1 MISMYRKKLI
11 LNYHIKDGYGA
22 KRIIKVMKQRGE
34 KPASRGVIRRL
45 INTYDRI
52 LRTYGKDAAM
62 AYFDREEV
70 FHTPERPRTKLD
82 DKACKYI
89 EDCLERNRQKI
100 AEGNRK
106 QCMDLTRVWQ
116 VLREDMGYDMCYA
129 TVTAYAREYAARQEP
144 SKSHECFIRQY
155 HPAGE
160 ECQFDWGDVKL
171 KIRGRKLTVRMAV
184 FTLPHSN
191 HRTAYLFLREHTLA
205 FMESHRNYF
214 HDIGRIPK
222 RMVYDNM
229 RVAVKVRRMWTT
241 DDKEPTDA
249 LLAMSS
255 FYGFDFRFCNARSG
269 NEKGNVE
276 ESVKFVRKYVFS
288 VRDEFDSLE
297 EAQNYLSAGCTKLNA
312 QSNSPATA
320 DIISLAKEDFDAMRP
335 WTDDIACFQMVERE
349 VTNYATIS
357 VDRAN
362 YSVPDAFTLGTVR
375 VRIYTN
381 KIEILDAGGKVVA
394 EHAKVAHGGWSIKLE
409 HYLHTLRY
417 KPGALKNAEAL
428 RQAPDG
434 IRKVFTGAFS
444 GNPKDFVELLIFAKE
459 KNIVYDDIVEAYN
472 SLKESHV
479 HNITLQLME
488 DKLQP
493 ANAPKAI
500 SLAGI
505 QQDGKAIEENA
516 ENGLLAVARLMNN
529 PTNTISYATGR

>member
-1 MISMYRKKLI
+1 
-11 LNYHIKDGYGA
+11 
-22 KRIIKVMKQRGE
+22 
-34 KPASRGVIRRL
+34 
-45 INTYDRI
+45 
-52 LRTYGKDAAM
+52 
-62 AYFDREEV
+62 
-70 FHTPERPRTKLD
+70 
-82 DKACKYI
+82 
-89 EDCLERNRQKI
+89 
-100 AEGNRK
+100 
-106 QCMDLTRVWQ
+106 
-116 VLREDMGYDMCYA
+116 MCYA
-129 TVTAYAREYAARQEP
+129 MVTAYAREYAARQKP
-144 SKSHECFIRQY
+144 SKSKECFIRQY

-171 KIRGRKLTVRMAV
+171 KIHGRNLTVRMAV

-229 RVAVKVRRMWTT
+229 RVAVKVRRMWTK

-249 LLAMSS
+249 LLSMSS

-288 VRDEFDSLE
+288 VRDEFDSLG
-297 EAQNYLSAGCTKLNA
+297 EAQDYLSAGCAKLNA

-320 DIISLAKEDFDAMRP
+320 DIVSLAREDFDAMSP
-335 WTDDIACFQMVERE
+335 WTDDISCFQKVERE

-362 YSVPDAFTLGTVR
+362 YSVPDTFTLGTVSVR
-375 VRIYTN
+375 VYTN
-381 KIEILDAGGKVVA
+381 KIEVLDASGKVVA
-394 EHAKVAHGGWSIKLE
+394 EHGKVGHGEWSIKLE

-428 RQAPDG
+428 RQAPEG
-434 IRKVFTGAFS
+434 IRKVFRGAFAD
-444 GNPKDFVELLIFAKE
+444 NPKDFVELLIFAKE
-459 KNIVYDDIVEAYN
+459 RDIVYDGIVEAFN

-479 HNITLQLME
+479 HNIA
-488 DKLQP
+488 P
-493 ANAPKAI
+493 ADGRQTTAGKRPK
-500 SLAGI
+500 
-505 QQDGKAIEENA
+505 N
-516 ENGLLAVARLMNN
+516 NLLGRH
-529 PTNTISYATGR
+529 PTGRKSHRGERREWSVCRRTTHGQPCKRDRLCSRKIRSR

>member
-1 MISMYRKKLI
+1 MR
-11 LNYHIKDGYGA
+11 
-22 KRIIKVMKQRGE
+22 QRGE

-52 LRTYGKDAAM
+52 LRTDGKDAAM

-129 TVTAYAREYAARQEP
+129 TVTAYAREYTARQEP
-144 SKSHECFIRQY
+144 SKSRECFIRQY

-171 KIRGRKLTVRMAV
+171 RIRGRKLTVRMAV

-222 RMVYDNM
+222 RMV
-229 RVAVKVRRMWTT
+229 
-241 DDKEPTDA
+241 
-249 LLAMSS
+249 
-255 FYGFDFRFCNARSG
+255 
-269 NEKGNVE
+269 
-276 ESVKFVRKYVFS
+276 
-288 VRDEFDSLE
+288 
-297 EAQNYLSAGCTKLNA
+297 
-312 QSNSPATA
+312 
-320 DIISLAKEDFDAMRP
+320 FDAMRP

-362 YSVPDAFTLGTVR
+362 YSVPDSFTLGTVR

-381 KIEILDAGGKVVA
+381 KIEILDADGKVVA

-434 IRKVFTGAFS
+434 IRKVFSGAFS
-444 GNPKDFVELLIFAKE
+444 GNPKDFVELLIFARE
-459 KNIVYDDIVEAYN
+459 ENIAYDDIIEAYK

-479 HNITLQLME
+479 HNITLQLMK

-493 ANAPKAI
+493 ANASKAI
-500 SLAGI
+500 SLSGI

-516 ENGLLAVARLMNN
+516 ENGLLAVAQLMNK
-529 PTNTISYATGR
+529 PTSTISYATGR

>member
-1 MISMYRKKLI
+1 MISMYRKKQI

-22 KRIIKVMKQRGE
+22 KKIIKVMKQRGE
-34 KPASRGVIRRL
+34 RPASRGVIPRMT
-45 INTYDRI
+45 NAYDRI
-52 LRTYGKDAAM
+52 LRADGKGAAM
-62 AYFDREEV
+62 AYFNKEEV

-82 DKACKYI
+82 ENARKYI

-129 TVTAYAREYAARQEP
+129 TVTAYAREYTARQEP
-144 SKSHECFIRQY
+144 SKSKECFIRQY

-171 KIRGRKLTVRMAV
+171 KIHGRQLTVRMAV

-191 HRTAYLFLREHTLA
+191 HRTAYLFIREDTLA

-214 HDIGRIPK
+214 HDIGRIPQ

-229 RVAVKVRRMWTT
+229 RVAVKVRRLWTK

-249 LLAMSS
+249 LLYMSS

-276 ESVKFVRKYVFS
+276 ESVKFVRRYVFS
-288 VRDEFDSLE
+288 VRDEFASLE
-297 EAQNYLSAGCTKLNA
+297 EAQTYLNAGCAKLNV
-312 QSNSPATA
+312 QGNSPATVN
-320 DIISLAKEDFDAMRP
+320 IVSLAREDFDAMRP
-335 WTDDIACFQMVERE
+335 WTDDIACFQKVERE
-349 VTNYATIS
+349 ATNYATIS

-362 YSVPDAFTLGTVR
+362 YSVPDAFTLDTVS

-381 KIEILDAGGKVVA
+381 KIEILDTNGKVI
-394 EHAKVAHGGWSIKLE
+394 AKHDKVGRGDWSIKLE

-428 RQAPDG
+428 RQAPEG
-434 IRKVFTGAFS
+434 IRRVFSGAFS
-444 GNPKDFVELLIFAKE
+444 DNPKDFVELLIFAKE
-459 KNIVYDDIVEAYN
+459 RNIVYNDIVEAYN

-479 HNITLQLME
+479 HNVTLQLME

-493 ANAPKAI
+493 GDAQKAVAMT
-500 SLAGI
+500 SI

-516 ENGLLAVARLMNN
+516 ENGLCAVAQLMNN
-529 PTNTISYATGR
+529 PTSTLGYAAGR

>member
-1 MISMYRKKLI
+1 
-11 LNYHIKDGYGA
+11 
-22 KRIIKVMKQRGE
+22 
-34 KPASRGVIRRL
+34 
-45 INTYDRI
+45 
-52 LRTYGKDAAM
+52 
-62 AYFDREEV
+62 
-70 FHTPERPRTKLD
+70 
-82 DKACKYI
+82 
-89 EDCLERNRQKI
+89 
-100 AEGNRK
+100 
-106 QCMDLTRVWQ
+106 
-116 VLREDMGYDMCYA
+116 
-129 TVTAYAREYAARQEP
+129 
-144 SKSHECFIRQY
+144 
-155 HPAGE
+155 
-160 ECQFDWGDVKL
+160 
-171 KIRGRKLTVRMAV
+171 MAV

-191 HRTAYLFLREHTLA
+191 HRTVYLFLREHTLA

-249 LLAMSS
+249 LLSLSS

-288 VRDEFDSLE
+288 VRDEFGSLE
-297 EAQNYLSAGCTKLNA
+297 EVQSYLSAGCAKLNA

-320 DIISLAKEDFDAMRP
+320 DIISLAQEDFDAMRP

-349 VTNYATIS
+349 VINYATIS

-362 YSVPDAFTLGTVR
+362 YSVPDSFTLGTVR

-381 KIEILDAGGKVVA
+381 KIEILDADGKVVA

-434 IRKVFTGAFS
+434 IRKVFSGAFS
-444 GNPKDFVELLIFAKE
+444 GNPKDFVEQLIFARE
-459 KNIVYDDIVEAYN
+459 ENIAYDDIIEAYK

-479 HNITLQLME
+479 HNITLQLMK

-493 ANAPKAI
+493 ANASKAI
-500 SLAGI
+500 SLSGI

-516 ENGLLAVARLMNN
+516 ENGLLAVAQLMNK
-529 PTNTISYATGR
+529 PTSTISYATGR